1 MGTFYMRFYSE
12 YSWLESYFDND
23 AFWLEDVISWDESFE
38 LFLSEF
44 NLFFFLTSPFFVNA
58 NFFLESFIKMS
69 FMDIVFF
76 TKNDSYYASKELF
89 EFVVWDIMT
98 SYGLDSFFQS
108 TIYSTSYQDT
118 ITILVKNSPEL
129 VLALDD
135 FIDTYFINSFF
146 HRAASAIFDSI
157 VDSGFVSIDELLKY
171 GLMFLF
177 FAWATCILLSE
188 ARVQSIFNSIQS
200 TIVKVEIYFFAMS
213 RDLRVSFEAILILFF
228 LLFLY
233 GTMMVL
239 AFDDD
244 QEEFLEYFEQLMF
257 TGVFYA
263 FFYYVIRVG
272 IHFFS
277 FLEASVSEGRTFSFV
292 LSQFR
297 RDALNTFAFIMRLC
311 TLMLRFYIYETTD
324 DILDSYYIFV
334 GDFDDD
340 EYMNEVFFGLSS
352 ILFFDVDNNDD
363 RSILFED
370 ELDLSWDLFSIYF
383 ITLMKL
389 DSLIFWAPE
398 GIARTL
404 LAFYIVY
411 LILFEVHTANRSYVE
426 DNYFSSK
433 KL

>member
-1 MGTFYMRFYSE
+1 
-12 YSWLESYFDND
+12 
-23 AFWLEDVISWDESFE
+23 
-38 LFLSEF
+38 
-44 NLFFFLTSPFFVNA
+44 
-58 NFFLESFIKMS
+58 
-69 FMDIVFF
+69 MDIVFF

-108 TIYSTSYQDT
+108 TLYSTSYQDT
-118 ITILVKNSPEL
+118 MPIIIKNSPEL
-129 VLALDD
+129 VVALND
-135 FIDTYFINSFF
+135 FIEAYFINSTF

-157 VDSGFVSIDELLKY
+157 ADSGYVSLDELIKY
-171 GLMFLF
+171 YLMFMMFSLISCF
-177 FAWATCILLSE
+177 LLNES
-188 ARVQSIFNSIQS
+188 RIQSVFNSIQS
-200 TIVKVEIYFFAMS
+200 TVVKFEIYLFSMS

-263 FFYYVIRVG
+263 FIYYVIRVG
-272 IHFFS
+272 VHFFS

-297 RDALNTFAFIMRLC
+297 RDALNGFAFIMRLC

-340 EYMNEVFFGLSS
+340 EYMNETFFSLSS

-363 RSILFED
+363 RSILLED

-389 DSLIFWAPE
+389 DSFIF
-398 GIARTL
+398 
-404 LAFYIVY
+404 
-411 LILFEVHTANRSYVE
+411 
-426 DNYFSSK
+426 
-433 KL
+433 